1 MTTYSFG
8 GVVLVQFPFTDQAS
22 AKQRPAIVISSA
34 RYNRERPDLIILTVT
49 SRTRDRADYGEHSI
63 EDWRAAGLLKP
74 SVIKPLIAT
83 IEKSMVRKVLGQLA
97 VIDLAAVSRCLA
109 AILGGDTHPLVP
121 VTVER

>member
-8 GVVLVQFPFTDQAS
+8 GVVLVQFPFTDQSS

-34 RYNRERPDLIILTVT
+34 RYNRERPDLIILAVT
-49 SRTRDRADYGEHSI
+49 SRTRDAPDYGEHSI

-97 VIDLAAVSRCLA
+97 MIDLVAASRCLA
-109 AILGGDTHPLVP
+109 AIIGGDTHPLVP

>member
-1 MTTYSFG
+1 M
-8 GVVLVQFPFTDQAS
+8 
-22 AKQRPAIVISSA
+22 ISSA

-97 VIDLAAVSRCLA
+97 VIDLAAVARCLA
-109 AILGGDTHPLVP
+109 AILGGDTYPIGP

>member
-1 MTTYSFG
+1 
-8 GVVLVQFPFTDQAS
+8 L
-22 AKQRPAIVISSA
+22 
-34 RYNRERPDLIILTVT
+34 NILAVT
-49 SRTRDRADYGEHSI
+49 GRTRDTADYGEHSI

-97 VIDLAAVSRCLA
+97 MIDLVAASRCLA
-109 AILGGDTHPLVP
+109 AIIGGDTHPLVP